1 MIYDKDFLLQLDK
14 TKNKIIY
21 ARITALTFDERPIE
35 TIEGRITQGSINVDG
50 DSAIRRTCS
59 LTMIADNFDYQN
71 YYWGIN
77 TKFKLEI
84 GVSNFINSKYPDIIW
99 FKQGIYLF
107 TSFNTSRAT
116 NNFTISLQG
125 KDKMCLLNGD
135 VGGSLESQVDFG
147 TLQEETEDGVWS
159 IVKIPI
165 KDIIR
170 NAVHVY
176 AGEPYHNIII
186 KDIDI
191 QGLELLEYRYDIPM
205 YLYRHSNSQ
214 IYDNITLDG
223 NVQCWIEG
231 SDEPTTLQKLE
242 SDAFDP
248 LITSLTGSNEGKL
261 IKFSSSTNDSF
272 YVAKIEYGQ
281 TAGYRMTDLTFA
293 GDLICNVGESVMS
306 MLDKIKNMLSEFE
319 YFYNVDGQF
328 IFQKKQ
334 SFVNTI
340 WSPIQNADTIGV
352 NSQGEE
358 IFYSEQ
364 YVESLAN
371 SSATSYI
378 FNEGELIT
386 AFTNNPNILNLRNDY
401 SVWGVRKTLS
411 GAEVPIHVRYAID
424 TKPIRYTTIEVNYKE
439 LDYDDKTSPPQI
451 IYGEDYNSISTYN
464 KKYGKKQKG
473 QKSKTYTTTKIN
485 DNDIVVDWREIIY
498 RMAKDYYA
506 YNHLDNF
513 EAKVEKANTY
523 MQENDNGN
531 ICEVIDYPSGRT
543 GYEKY
548 YTDLLG
554 FWRDVYYPIEL
565 ELKDLQDNIY
575 NGIEDMIK
583 DLQDKWIPQGNFK
596 EKEQYESLL
605 IELQSLLEDNY
616 NQLQKKEKLEKD
628 LDKNKTRENYYAQGE
643 GHEYWNKDVYEKP
656 YVLNFWFDFLD
667 TNGELSQFKTQNVG
681 FRTKAVNDTNVKS
694 IYFRET
700 PNIVFYKDEAE
711 IDVTNTAYR
720 YIQVTDIENMFS
732 ISSQG
737 KSAKDRIDELIYQY
751 GYCIESAN
759 ITTIP
764 IYYLQPN
771 TRIHLFDQ
779 KSNLDGD
786 YIVSKITIPLA
797 YNGTMQLTATK
808 AAERII

>member
-14 TKNKIIY
+14 TKNKVIY

-35 TIEGRITQGSINVDG
+35 TIEGKITQGSINVDG
-50 DSAIRRTCS
+50 VSAVRRTCS
-59 LTMIADNFDYQN
+59 LTMVAENFDYQN

-84 GVSNFINSKYPDIIW
+84 GVQNFINPKYPDIIW

-125 KDKMCLLNGD
+125 KDKMCLLNGE

-147 TLQEETEDGVWS
+147 TIQEETLDGVWS
-159 IVKIPI
+159 ITKIPI

-186 KDIDI
+186 KDINI

-205 YLYRHSNSQ
+205 YLYREIDSPVFSNM
-214 IYDNITLDG
+214 TLDG
-223 NVQCWIEG
+223 NIKCWVKNDNEEWEEYI
-231 SDEPTTLQKLE
+231 LQDL
-242 SDAFDP
+242 DNTILDP
-248 LITSLTGSNEGKL
+248 LITPLTGSAEGQPVIFSQPEGKDEKEL
-261 IKFSSSTNDSF
+261 QKF

-328 IFQKKQ
+328 VFQKKQ
-334 SFVNTI
+334 SFINTL
-340 WSPIQNADTIGV
+340 WSPTQTADTIGT
-352 NSQGEE
+352 NNQGED
-358 IFYSEQ
+358 IYYSEQ
-364 YVESLAN
+364 YIESMAN
-371 SSATSYI
+371 SSATSYT

-386 AFTNNPNILNLRNDY
+386 AFTNNPNILNLKNDY
-401 SVWGVRKTLS
+401 SVWGVRKTIS
-411 GAEVPIHVRYAID
+411 GADMPIHMRYAID
-424 TKPIRYTTIEVNYKE
+424 TKPIRYTTIEVDYEELKQGDGNVAPSIEYGKDYKAIE
-439 LDYDDKTSPPQI
+439 V
-451 IYGEDYNSISTYN
+451 YN
-464 KKYGKKQKG
+464 KKYGKRQKG
-473 QKSKTYTTTKIN
+473 QKSKTYST
-485 DNDIVVDWREIIY
+485 DIVDWREIIY

-506 YNHLDNF
+506 YNYLDDF
-513 EAKVEKANTY
+513 EAKVAKANTY
-523 MQENDNGN
+523 FDVDDNGN
-531 ICEVIDYPSGRT
+531 EFAVADYPSGRT

-554 FWRDVYYPIEL
+554 FWRDIYYPIAMEKEEL
-565 ELKDLQDNIY
+565 EEEKNNFEIIQT
-575 NGIEDMIK
+575 MIK
-583 DLQDKWIPQGNFK
+583 DLQDIWIPKANSSQK
-596 EKEQYESLL
+596 IEYEDLV
-605 IELQSLLEDNY
+605 IKLQSLLDEDKTEKKIED
-616 NQLQKKEKLEKD
+616 LEKKE
-628 LDKNKTRENYYAQGE
+628 ENYYDEGE
-643 GHEYWNKDVYEKP
+643 HKYWNKDVYEKP
-656 YVLNFWFDFLD
+656 YTLDFWFDFLD

-681 FRTKAVNDTNVKS
+681 FRTKAVNDNNVKS

-700 PNIVFYKDEAE
+700 PDIVFYENEDE
-711 IDVTNTAYR
+711 IDRNNTAYR
-720 YIQVTDIENMFS
+720 YIQITDIKNMFS
-732 ISSQG
+732 ISAQG
-737 KSAKDRIDELIYQY
+737 KSAKDKVDELLYQH
-751 GYCIESAN
+751 GYCIESAT

-779 KSNLDGD
+779 KTNLDGD
-786 YIVSKITIPLA
+786 YIINKITIPLA
-797 YNGTMQLTATK
+797 HNGTMQITATK

>member
-14 TKNKIIY
+14 TKNKVIY
-21 ARITALTFDERPIE
+21 ARITALTFDERPVE
-35 TIEGRITQGSINVDG
+35 TIEGKITQGSINVDG
-50 DSAIRRTCS
+50 VSAVRRTCS
-59 LTMIADNFDYQN
+59 LTMVAENFDYQN

-84 GVSNFINSKYPDIIW
+84 GVQNFINPKYPDIIW

-125 KDKMCLLNGD
+125 KDKMCLLNGE

-147 TLQEETEDGVWS
+147 TIQEETLDGVWS
-159 IVKIPI
+159 ITKIPI
-165 KDIIR
+165 KDIIK

-205 YLYRHSNSQ
+205 YLYRETNSPVFSNMTLD
-214 IYDNITLDG
+214 DNIK
-223 NVQCWIEG
+223 CWVKNDEG
-231 SDEPTTLQKLE
+231 ELKEHTLQDLD
-242 SDAFDP
+242 STILDP
-248 LITSLTGSNEGKL
+248 LITPLTESTGGQPVV
-261 IKFSSSTNDSF
+261 FSTEENALQF

-328 IFQKKQ
+328 VFQKKQ
-334 SFVNTI
+334 SFVNTL
-340 WSPIQNADTIGV
+340 WSPTQTANTIGT
-352 NSQGEE
+352 NNQGED
-358 IFYSEQ
+358 IYYSEQ
-364 YVESLAN
+364 YIESMAN

-386 AFTNNPNILNLRNDY
+386 AFTNNPNILNMRNDY
-401 SVWGVRKTLS
+401 SVWGVRKTIS
-411 GAEVPIHVRYAID
+411 GADMPIHMRYAID
-424 TKPIRYTTIEVNYKE
+424 TKPIRYTTIEVEYEELKQGDVNTAPGIEYGKDYKAIE
-439 LDYDDKTSPPQI
+439 A
-451 IYGEDYNSISTYN
+451 YN
-464 KKYGKKQKG
+464 KKYGKRQKG
-473 QKSKTYTTTKIN
+473 QKSKTYST
-485 DNDIVVDWREIIY
+485 DNVDWREIIY

-506 YNHLDNF
+506 YNHLDDF
-513 EAKVEKANTY
+513 EAKVAKANTHFY
-523 MQENDNGN
+523 EDDNGN
-531 ICEVIDYPSGRT
+531 EYAVADYPSGRT

-554 FWRDVYYPIEL
+554 FWRDIYYPIKMEEDEL
-565 ELKDLQDNIY
+565 EEKNNSETIQK
-575 NGIEDMIK
+575 MIK
-583 DLQDKWIPQGNFK
+583 DLQDTWIPKAYSSQK
-596 EKEQYESLL
+596 IEYEDLV
-605 IELQSLLEDNY
+605 IKLQSLLDEDKTAE
-616 NQLQKKEKLEKD
+616 KKEDLEK
-628 LDKNKTRENYYAQGE
+628 KKENYYDE
-643 GHEYWNKDVYEKP
+643 ESEYKYWNKDVYEKP
-656 YVLNFWFDFLD
+656 YILNFWFDFLD
-667 TNGELSQFKTQNVG
+667 TNGELSQFKTQNIG
-681 FRTKAVNDTNVKS
+681 FRTKAVNDNNVKS

-700 PNIVFYKDEAE
+700 PDIVFYENEDE
-711 IDVTNTAYR
+711 IDRNNTAYR
-720 YIQVTDIENMFS
+720 YIQITDIKNMFS
-732 ISSQG
+732 ISAQG
-737 KSAKDRIDELIYQY
+737 KSAKDKVDELLYQH
-751 GYCIESAN
+751 GYCIESAT

-779 KSNLDGD
+779 KTNLDGD
-786 YIVSKITIPLA
+786 YIVSKMTIPLA
-797 YNGTMQLTATK
+797 HNGTMQITATK

>member
-14 TKNKIIY
+14 TKNKVIY

-35 TIEGRITQGSINVDG
+35 TIEGKITQGSINVDG
-50 DSAIRRTCS
+50 VSAVRRTCS
-59 LTMIADNFDYQN
+59 LTMVAENFNYQN

-84 GVSNFINSKYPDIIW
+84 GVQNFINPKYPDIIW

-125 KDKMCLLNGD
+125 KDKMCLLNGE

-147 TLQEETEDGVWS
+147 TIQEETLDGIWS
-159 IVKIPI
+159 ITKIPI

-205 YLYRHSNSQ
+205 YLYRETNSPVFSNM
-214 IYDNITLDG
+214 TLDG
-223 NVQCWIEG
+223 NIKCWVKNDEG
-231 SDEPTTLQKLE
+231 ELKEHILQDLD
-242 SDAFDP
+242 STILDP
-248 LITSLTGSNEGKL
+248 LITPLTGSTGGQPVV
-261 IKFSSSTNDSF
+261 FSTEENALQF

-328 IFQKKQ
+328 VFQKKQ
-334 SFVNTI
+334 SFVNTL
-340 WSPIQNADTIGV
+340 WSPTQIADTIGT
-352 NSQGEE
+352 NSQGED
-358 IFYSEQ
+358 IYYSEQ
-364 YVESLAN
+364 YIESMAN

-386 AFTNNPNILNLRNDY
+386 AFTNNPNILNMRNDY
-401 SVWGVRKTLS
+401 SVWGVRKTIS
-411 GAEVPIHVRYAID
+411 GADMPIHMRYAID
-424 TKPIRYTTIEVNYKE
+424 TKPIRYTTIEVDYEELKQGDVNTAPSIEYGKDYKAIE
-439 LDYDDKTSPPQI
+439 A
-451 IYGEDYNSISTYN
+451 YN
-464 KKYGKKQKG
+464 KKYGKRQKG
-473 QKSKTYTTTKIN
+473 QKSKTYST
-485 DNDIVVDWREIIY
+485 DIVDWREIIY

-506 YNHLDNF
+506 YNHLDDF
-513 EAKVEKANTY
+513 EAKVAKANTY
-523 MQENDNGN
+523 FYEDDNGN
-531 ICEVIDYPSGRT
+531 EYAVADYPSGRT

-554 FWRDVYYPIEL
+554 FWRDIYYPIEMEKAEL
-565 ELKDLQDNIY
+565 EEKNNSEIIQK
-575 NGIEDMIK
+575 MIK
-583 DLQDKWIPQGNFK
+583 DLQDIWIPKAYSSQK
-596 EKEQYESLL
+596 IEYEDLV
-605 IELQSLLEDNY
+605 IKLQSLLDEDKTAE
-616 NQLQKKEKLEKD
+616 KKEDLEK
-628 LDKNKTRENYYAQGE
+628 KKENYYDKE
-643 GHEYWNKDVYEKP
+643 SEHKYWNKDVYEKP
-656 YVLNFWFDFLD
+656 YILNFWFDFLD
-667 TNGELSQFKTQNVG
+667 TNGELSQFKTQNIG
-681 FRTKAVNDTNVKS
+681 FRTKAVNDNNVKS

-700 PNIVFYKDEAE
+700 PDIVFYENEDE
-711 IDVTNTAYR
+711 IDRNNTAYR
-720 YIQVTDIENMFS
+720 YIQITDIKNMFS
-732 ISSQG
+732 ISAQG
-737 KSAKDRIDELIYQY
+737 KSAKDKVDELLYQH
-751 GYCIESAN
+751 GYCIESAT

-779 KSNLDGD
+779 KTNLDGD
-786 YIVSKITIPLA
+786 YIVSKMTIPLA
-797 YNGTMQLTATK
+797 HNGTMQITATK